1 MGENLKTH
9 TFYCSLDATSKSCSV
24 VSSQLHTVSL
34 GFFLRLTREE
44 VYTFSWALEQRQQHH
59 VLYAFHSIHS
69 GRFLMIRDKDS
80 ISAIYLV
87 VLR

>member
-24 VSSQLHTVSL
+24 VSSQLHTVSI

-44 VYTFSWALEQRQQHH
+44 VYTFSWALVAKTTASRTLRLSFDSFRS
-59 VLYAFHSIHS
+59 VL
-69 GRFLMIRDKDS
+69 DD
-80 ISAIYLV
+80 
-87 VLR
+87 